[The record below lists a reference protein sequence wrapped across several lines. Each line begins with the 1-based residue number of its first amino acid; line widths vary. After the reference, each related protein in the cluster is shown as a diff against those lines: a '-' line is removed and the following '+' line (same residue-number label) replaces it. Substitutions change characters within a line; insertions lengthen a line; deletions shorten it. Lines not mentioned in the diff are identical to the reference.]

1 MVIEDLRKTEKFIL
15 ELTYDEEKCDIA
27 GIIQRIINS
36 AMVGVGIREIVSE
49 TKLYDYS
56 NGREVIGRS
65 NQII

>member
-36 AMVGVGIREIVSE
+36 AMVGVGIREVVRE
-49 TKLYDYS
+49 AKLYDYS

-65 NQII
+65 N

>member
-1 MVIEDLRKTEKFIL
+1 MEKTEKFIL
-15 ELTYDEEKCDIA
+15 ELIYNDEICDID

-36 AMVGVGIREIVSE
+36 AIVGVGIREVVSE

-65 NQII
+65 N